1 MVSPARARAHAGNS
15 APKGAR
21 ANDDFYATQY
31 WVTRAL
37 CRKEKFTGDI
47 WEPAAGECDMAHVLR
62 ANCPDSNIW
71 ISDIV
76 PRSVNVQVKD
86 FLAASAL
93 YRGAKNIVTNPP
105 FKLFNEFAEH
115 AVFGLKPP
123 GKICLFAPL
132 YVLETPGRY
141 NRIFSKHPPSR
152 VWTFIDR
159 PAFVKGGKAPEE
171 MKGVQAFC
179 WLVWERTPPADGM
192 FKGGWVGRTV

>member
-1 MVSPARARAHAGNS
+1 MVSPARARAHAGNGM
-15 APKGAR
+15 PKGAR
-21 ANDDFYATQY
+21 ANDDFYATQR

-37 CRKEKFTGDI
+37 CDRERFPGII
-47 WEPAAGECDMAHVLR
+47 WEPACGEGDMAEVLIR
-62 ANCPDSNIW
+62 ETGCPLVATDL
-71 ISDIV
+71 
-76 PRSVNVQVKD
+76 VQRGYGGVGN
-86 FLAASAL
+86 FLASTVMPG
-93 YRGAKNIVTNPP
+93 GARHIVTNPP

-171 MKGVQAFC
+171 MNGVQAFC